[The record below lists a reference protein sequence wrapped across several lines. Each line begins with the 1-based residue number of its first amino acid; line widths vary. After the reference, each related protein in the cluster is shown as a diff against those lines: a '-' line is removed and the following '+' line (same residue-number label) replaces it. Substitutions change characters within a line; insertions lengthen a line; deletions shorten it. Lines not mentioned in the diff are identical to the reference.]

1 MRTTTELSYKTA
13 MSKEPQELTE
23 NLESLGLI
31 PKNKN
36 PESKTKVLH
45 KNWEERTLD
54 ATPLDK
60 PTGEALKI

>member
-1 MRTTTELSYKTA
+1 

-31 PKNKN
+31 LKNKN